1 MILNK
6 LSNNFYISLITITF
20 IFILDRISK
29 IIVINLEQIKD
40 GFNIPLTSYLN
51 IDLVWN
57 RGIAFGFLSFS
68 EKGFY
73 NIITLVIL
81 LIISFLVFLILKN
94 NSFKKYSYILVCGGA
109 LGNVFDRMYY
119 QSVPDFIDIHY
130 NSFHWFIFNVAD
142 IFITIGV
149 ICLIFD
155 EIFLERYRNEK
166 KI

>member
-1 MILNK
+1 MIFKN
-6 LSNNFYISLITITF
+6 LSKNFYISLIIITF
-20 IFILDRISK
+20 IFILDRVLK
-29 IIVINLEQIKD
+29 VLVINLDQIKN
-40 GFNIPLTSYLN
+40 GFNIPLTSFLN

-57 RGIAFGFLSFS
+57 QGIAFGFLSFS
-68 EKGFY
+68 EKNFY
-73 NIITLVIL
+73 NIITLIIL
-81 LIISFLVFLILKN
+81 LIIIFIIFLIYKN
-94 NSFKKYSYILVCGGA
+94 NGFKKYSYILVCGGA

-155 EIFLERYRNEK
+155 EIFLERYRNE
-166 KI
+166 

>member
-1 MILNK
+1 MIFKN
-6 LSNNFYISLITITF
+6 LSKNFYISLITITF
-20 IFILDRISK
+20 IFILDRVSK
-29 IIVINLEQIKD
+29 VLVINLDQIKN
-40 GFNIPLTSYLN
+40 GFNIPLTFFLN

-57 RGIAFGFLSFS
+57 QGIAFGFLSFS
-68 EKGFY
+68 EKNFY
-73 NIITLVIL
+73 NIITLIIL
-81 LIISFLVFLILKN
+81 LIIIFIIFLIYKN
-94 NSFKKYSYILVCGGA
+94 NGFKKYSYILVCGGA

-155 EIFLERYRNEK
+155 EIFLERYRNE
-166 KI
+166 